1 MDEDEYTFCHLAEGL
16 CRALDHN
23 CPPSREC
30 GQQPARLPGEAAGAI
45 LLRLPCAPR
54 SVPPSRRHTR
64 ETLAAWRVSTSV
76 TETLVLVVSEL
87 VTNAVRYSWT
97 RTPQAAA
104 ARRFFELSLYALADC
119 IRVEVRDKE
128 RKLPVPTAV
137 AEYAEGGRAGNRPVL
152 HEPLGCV
159 PHMRRRK
166 GRLVRRQP
174 GHHRRRVSTQ
184 RTRPRGTSS
193 ERVLISRCS
202 CDICRIRHAGGIQP
216 VAAHPSRGAW
226 LKRGPFL
233 SLRFA
238 EVGALPKPRWAPSKG
253 GWIPVGATHVAPTGR
268 LPGTFSQ
275 RARTAPFPEAPS
287 AYSTE
292 GHIVCS
298 SRFQ

>member
-137 AEYAEGGRAGNRPVL
+137 AEYAEGGRGLEIVQ
-152 HEPLGCV
+152 CC
-159 PHMRRRK
+159 
-166 GRLVRRQP
+166 
-174 GHHRRRVSTQ
+174 
-184 RTRPRGTSS
+184 TS
-193 ERVLISRCS
+193 RWGAYHTC
-202 CDICRIRHAGGIQP
+202 AGGK
-216 VAAHPSRGAW
+216 VVW
-226 LKRGPFL
+226 CDV
-233 SLRFA
+233 SLDTT
-238 EVGALPKPRWAPSKG
+238 G
-253 GWIPVGATHVAPTGR
+253 GG
-268 LPGTFSQ
+268 
-275 RARTAPFPEAPS
+275 
-287 AYSTE
+287 
-292 GHIVCS
+292 
-298 SRFQ
+298 